1 MRSIRYVP
9 LAFLAGIH
17 GFALFAPYMAFFLT
31 ANLLFKRRRV
41 EGAIPLPVP
50 APAQAGS
57 LLQPVNY

>member
-31 ANLLFKRRRV
+31 ANLLPCPLRPKQVAFFSPLII
-41 EGAIPLPVP
+41 EGPPVR
-50 APAQAGS
+50 
-57 LLQPVNY
+57 